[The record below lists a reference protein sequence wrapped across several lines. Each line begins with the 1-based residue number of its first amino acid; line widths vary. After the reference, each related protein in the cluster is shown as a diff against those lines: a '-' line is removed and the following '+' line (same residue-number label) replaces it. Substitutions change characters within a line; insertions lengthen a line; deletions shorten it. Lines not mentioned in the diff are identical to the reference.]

1 LRAKP
6 LGGVSGRALHYWLT
20 TSQTARI
27 RDTLRMFLDVQGSYI
42 DTAFYIHARR
52 CMDFY
57 RLRTADGTSGHRVH
71 ENREIHVAPA

>member
-1 LRAKP
+1 
-6 LGGVSGRALHYWLT
+6 
-20 TSQTARI
+20 
-27 RDTLRMFLDVQGSYI
+27 MFLDVQGSYI